1 MIQLP
6 GDVGDED
13 AVVDVHDYLCWYHGD
28 VIGDARL
35 FGDGLTSV
43 IQPPGIPRPTV
54 HTFSH
59 LQNATVSLL

>member
-13 AVVDVHDYLCWYHGD
+13 DVDDVYDYLCWYHGD

-35 FGDGLTSV
+35 FGDGLISV
-43 IQPPGIPRPTV
+43 LQPPGIPRPTV
-54 HTFSH
+54 HK
-59 LQNATVSLL
+59 L

>member
-13 AVVDVHDYLCWYHGD
+13 AVVDVHDYLCWYNGD

-35 FGDGLTSV
+35 FGDSLTSV
-43 IQPPGIPRPTV
+43 IQPPGIPR
-54 HTFSH
+54 
-59 LQNATVSLL
+59 LTVSLL